1 MKHPL
6 TIGSDSALNVFQFE
20 KRLVMFKSVI
30 VTALLAAGLLSAPS
44 TASAGA
50 STKDAQFFTKLIGKW
65 KGPGEIVAGKYK
77 GTKFVCDF
85 DGSTPQDKMGMTMD
99 GSCRVGVF
107 SQKMSA
113 VINRAGK
120 VYKGRFLDG
129 AAGEG
134 LDVVGGS
141 VSPDR
146 VVLTLKR
153 KQLNGAMLARM
164 PNNNQMNVTISVH
177 VNDELVPV
185 IGMKLS
191 RIDSNTVGAVK

>member
-1 MKHPL
+1 
-6 TIGSDSALNVFQFE
+6 
-20 KRLVMFKSVI
+20 MFKSVLAI
-30 VTALLAAGLLSAPS
+30 ALLAAGILSAPA

-50 STKDAQFFTKLIGKW
+50 SGKDAKFFTQLTGQW

-85 DGSTPQDKMGMTMD
+85 DGSTPADGMGMTMD

-113 VINRAGK
+113 VIARAGK

-134 LDVVGGS
+134 LDVVGGN

-153 KQLNGAMLARM
+153 KQLDGAMLARM
-164 PNNNQMNVTISVH
+164 IDNNRMNVTISVQ
-177 VNDELVPV
+177 VNEELVPV
-185 IGMKLS
+185 IGMTLN
-191 RIDSNTVGAVK
+191 RIDGSAVSSIK